1 MSTALKI
8 NNITKTYGN
17 RTVLNK
23 VSFETY
29 TGEVFGLLGPN
40 GAGKTTLIKL
50 ITGLINIEEGEIEIF
65 GKSLNKEYEEAM
77 SYLGAIV
84 ENPEMYKYLTGMQNI
99 MQYVRMRKNVTP
111 ERVEEVIKLV
121 GLTNRI
127 NDKVSK
133 YSLGM
138 RQRLGVA
145 LALLHNPRLLILDE
159 PTNGLDPVG
168 IKNLRDI
175 LTNIAHKEDVCV
187 IVSSHLMSE
196 MELMCD
202 RVAIINE
209 GNVIKLDSIDNLLSV
224 SQGNQ
229 ITFVY
234 LTSDIEK
241 TQHLIDENTEFQA
254 DIQTEISDQ
263 QLLVHVDS
271 DNYLEIIAS
280 ITAMLVKNNISVYT
294 VSKVENQNLEEAFIN
309 ITNNGGGQ
317 IA

>member
-8 NNITKTYGN
+8 KNISKTYGN
-17 RTVLNK
+17 RTVLNN

-65 GKSLNKEYEEAM
+65 EKSLNKEYEEAM

-84 ENPEMYKYLTGMQNI
+84 ENPEMYKYLTGRQNI

-111 ERVEEVIKLV
+111 ERIEEVIKLV

-187 IVSSHLMSE
+187 MVSSHLMSE

-209 GNVIKLDSIDNLLSV
+209 GNVIRLDSIDNLLSV
-224 SQGNQ
+224 SQGHQ
-229 ITFVY
+229 VTFAY
-234 LTSDIEK
+234 STSDLEK
-241 TQHLIDENTEFQA
+241 TQHLIAENSEV
-254 DIQTEISDQ
+254 QTEPDNQ
-263 QLLVHVDS
+263 KLLVHVNS
-271 DNYLEIIAS
+271 DNNLEIIAS
-280 ITAMLVKNNISVYT
+280 ITAMLVKNGISVYT
-294 VSKVENQNLEEAFIN
+294 VSKVENQNLEEAFIS
-309 ITNNGGGQ
+309 ITNKGGGQ
-317 IA
+317 IV